1 MNELA
6 RHYSDSLGGRGTLRP
21 APPPVEE
28 VGYYYADQS
37 EETHLRHYWKILFKR
52 IRPMVAVFIDVMII
66 GAIITLISPTL
77 YTARS
82 TLKIEPQ
89 NPSVTGVAGVG
100 ESLPGQYDIGP
111 YDYYQTQFAL
121 LKSEPLRARVIKSLN
136 LESNSAFTGKPT
148 GFNPLTSVANWI
160 GSGFDYLR
168 IGLDRLTGGAAPE
181 PAAPPAPVYEHGVHP
196 ALVSRYSQYLTI
208 EPVRNT
214 RLVEVIFNTPDG
226 KLSQDLANSH
236 AAGFI
241 QMILE
246 NRFSLTK
253 EAKDFLGAR
262 LAELR
267 EKVQQA
273 EVKLNKFRQ
282 QHGVVSFEKGEN
294 IAVDRLVDL
303 NKVLTKARADR
314 IEAESLYQITR
325 NKNTEHLANV
335 LTNPLIQ
342 QIKGS
347 LATLEAEKGRLLSI
361 FTPEHPRIQ
370 EINQQIAEARRGL
383 RSEINN
389 ITRGVESSYSAAR
402 AREESLDREAKTQQA
417 TALSLKEVGVD
428 YAVLNEEVVVN
439 RGLYENVL
447 KRLHETNVANDLAAS
462 NMQVVQRAELPT
474 TPSSPNWMRNMS
486 LSAILGLLLAVG
498 VGFFLEYM
506 DSTVNTPQG
515 VWAAVS
521 LTTLGVVPHLK
532 SLPEKYRTGAAQ
544 NGTAKYLATPKEG
557 NGVASKEL
565 VMAGDQLSLT
575 AESYRT
581 IRTALLL
588 AKAEHPP
595 KVILLTSPAPG
606 EGKTV
611 TTVNLAAALAQSGQ
625 SVVVVDG
632 DLRKGRCHKLV
643 NVSNQAGL
651 ANVLAGQIGLRSAMK
666 ETSVKNFYLLPR
678 GVLPP
683 NPADLL
689 MSRKM
694 QEVLNE
700 LRNTFD
706 FVLIDSPPAIAVS
719 DAAVISAF
727 CDGVL
732 LVFHGQR
739 TTAQAARQAV
749 ERLDSINA
757 TLLGVILNG
766 VDIRNPDYVDYRS
779 YYPSYYESMQK
790 ELKTKQRPDD
800 SWAFNG
806 AKDEEIIGSVE
817 DLDLLMRDLGFHKHK
832 TEQRPTPRQGNNE
845 ATTPSGI
852 VPPPFLNRMA
862 TELSES
868 VPNASTTVS
877 SRVSALGESMKSFP
891 VARIWELTQLVGEQ
905 IPESRPRMRFLRT
918 MAHQIRALPTQERA
932 GDSSTL

>member
-544 NGTAKYLATPKEG
+544 NGTATYLATPKEG

-643 NVSNQAGL
+643 NVSNQTGL

-749 ERLDSINA
+749 ERLDSISA

-845 ATTPSGI
+845 ATSPSGI

>member
-1 MNELA
+1 
-6 RHYSDSLGGRGTLRP
+6 
-21 APPPVEE
+21 
-28 VGYYYADQS
+28 
-37 EETHLRHYWKILFKR
+37 
-52 IRPMVAVFIDVMII
+52 
-66 GAIITLISPTL
+66 
-77 YTARS
+77 
-82 TLKIEPQ
+82 
-89 NPSVTGVAGVG
+89 
-100 ESLPGQYDIGP
+100 
-111 YDYYQTQFAL
+111 
-121 LKSEPLRARVIKSLN
+121 
-136 LESNSAFTGKPT
+136 
-148 GFNPLTSVANWI
+148 
-160 GSGFDYLR
+160 
-168 IGLDRLTGGAAPE
+168 
-181 PAAPPAPVYEHGVHP
+181 
-196 ALVSRYSQYLTI
+196 
-208 EPVRNT
+208 
-214 RLVEVIFNTPDG
+214 
-226 KLSQDLANSH
+226 
-236 AAGFI
+236 
-241 QMILE
+241 
-246 NRFSLTK
+246 
-253 EAKDFLGAR
+253 
-262 LAELR
+262 
-267 EKVQQA
+267 
-273 EVKLNKFRQ
+273 
-282 QHGVVSFEKGEN
+282 
-294 IAVDRLVDL
+294 
-303 NKVLTKARADR
+303 
-314 IEAESLYQITR
+314 
-325 NKNTEHLANV
+325 
-335 LTNPLIQ
+335 
-342 QIKGS
+342 
-347 LATLEAEKGRLLSI
+347 LSI
-361 FTPEHPRIQ
+361 FTQEHPRIQ

-389 ITRGVESSYSAAR
+389 IVRGVESSYAAAR

-417 TALSLKEVGVD
+417 TALGLKEVGVE

-462 NMQVVQRAELPT
+462 NMQIVQRAELPLV
-474 TPSSPNWMRNMS
+474 PSSPNWPRNML

-532 SLPEKYRTGAAQ
+532 SLPEKYRTGPGQ
-544 NGTAKYLATPKEG
+544 NGTGKYLGSGGEAKG
-557 NGVASKEL
+557 SASKEL
-565 VMAGDQLSLT
+565 VMARDQLSLT

-643 NVSNQAGL
+643 NVSNQTGL
-651 ANVLAGQIGLRSAMK
+651 ANVLAGQTGLRSAMR

-766 VDIRNPDYVDYRS
+766 VDMRNPDYVDYRS
-779 YYPSYYESMQK
+779 YYPSYYESMQE
-790 ELKTKQRPDD
+790 ELKTRSRSNE
-800 SWAFNG
+800 SWAFNR
-806 AKDEEIIGSVE
+806 AKDEETIGGVE
-817 DLDLLMRDLGFHKHK
+817 DLDGLMRDLGFHK
-832 TEQRPTPRQGNNE
+832 QNGPQGAE
-845 ATTPSGI
+845 AKHGSNGSNAPSGI
-852 VPPPFLNRMA
+852 VPRPFLNRMA

-868 VPNASTTVS
+868 AGSNASATIASQVA
-877 SRVSALGESMKSFP
+877 ALGESMNSFP
-891 VARIWELTQLVGEQ
+891 MARIWELTQRVGEQ

-918 MAHQIRALPTQERA
+918 MAHEIRALPAR
-932 GDSSTL
+932 

>member
-6 RHYSDSLGGRGTLRP
+6 RHYPETLMGRGPARS
-21 APPPVEE
+21 APPAEE

-37 EETHLRHYWKILFKR
+37 EETHLRHYWKILLKR
-52 IRPMVAVFIDVMII
+52 IRPMTAVFVDVMII
-66 GAIITLISPTL
+66 GAIVTLAAPTL

-89 NPSVTGVAGVG
+89 NPTVTGVAGVA
-100 ESLPGQYDIGP
+100 ESLPGQFDLGP

-121 LKSEPLRARVIKSLN
+121 LKSEPLRARVIQSLN
-136 LESNSAFTGKPT
+136 LENNVAFTGRTAGPT
-148 GFNPLTSVANWI
+148 LLGSISNLI
-160 GSGFDYLR
+160 GD
-168 IGLDRLTGGAAPE
+168 GLDYFYSGINDLTGEAK
-181 PAAPPAPVYEHGVHP
+181 PAPRAPAYELGVHP
-196 ALVSRYSQYLTI
+196 GLIGRYAGYLTI

-226 KLSQDLANSH
+226 KLSQDLANAH

-294 IAVDRLVDL
+294 IAVDRLVEL
-303 NKVLTKARADR
+303 NRVLTKAKADR
-314 IEAESLYQITR
+314 IEAESLYQMTR
-325 NKNTEHLANV
+325 NKNTEYLTNV

-370 EINQQIAEARRGL
+370 ELNQQIAEARRGL
-383 RSEINN
+383 RGEINT
-389 ITRGVESSYSAAR
+389 IVRGIESSYSAAR
-402 AREESLDREAKTQQA
+402 GREESLEREAKTQQE

-462 NMQVVQRAELPT
+462 NMQIVQRAELPLA
-474 TPSSPNWMRNMS
+474 PSSPNWTRNM
-486 LSAILGLLLAVG
+486 LLTAILGLLLAVG

-521 LTTLGVVPHLK
+521 LTTLGIVPHLR
-532 SLPEKYRTGAAQ
+532 SLPEKYRTGLLDRSP
-544 NGTAKYLATPKEG
+544 AKYLSSPGESTDSM
-557 NGVASKEL
+557 SKEL
-565 VMAGDQLSLT
+565 VMARDQLSLT

-625 SVVVVDG
+625 SVVVVDA

-643 NVSNQAGL
+643 NVPNQSGL
-651 ANVLAGQIGLRSAMK
+651 ANVLAGQISLRNAMK
-666 ETSVKNFYLLPR
+666 ETAVRNFYLLPR

-694 QEVLNE
+694 QDVLNE
-700 LRNTFD
+700 LRNSFD

-779 YYPSYYESMQK
+779 YYPTYYASMQEELQTDQNK
-790 ELKTKQRPDD
+790 ERGDEGWPA
-800 SWAFNG
+800 SAANG
-806 AKDEEIIGSVE
+806 DEVIGGAE
-817 DLDLLMRDLGFHKHK
+817 DLDRLMRDLGFHKQQGNGG
-832 TEQRPTPRQGNNE
+832 TQSRVNDSAPSGGVVPRQ
-845 ATTPSGI
+845 
-852 VPPPFLNRMA
+852 FLHRMT
-862 TELSES
+862 TELSVS
-868 VPNASTTVS
+868 LGLKASTVVANHVAT
-877 SRVSALGESMKSFP
+877 LGESMDTFP
-891 VARIWELTQLVGEQ
+891 MARIWELTQLLSQEISDRQPKVN
-905 IPESRPRMRFLRT
+905 FLRA
-918 MAHQIRALPTQERA
+918 MAQEIRALPPR
-932 GDSSTL
+932 

>member
-1 MNELA
+1 MNEVA
-6 RHYSDSLGGRGTLRP
+6 RHYSDALAGRA
-21 APPPVEE
+21 APRAAVPVEE

-37 EETHLRHYWKILFKR
+37 EETHLRHYWKILRKR
-52 IRPMVAVFIDVMII
+52 IRPMAAVFIDVVII
-66 GAIITLISPTL
+66 GAIITLMTPTL

-89 NPSVTGVAGVG
+89 NPTVTGVAGVG
-100 ESLPGQYDIGP
+100 ESLPGLYDIGP
-111 YDYYQTQFAL
+111 YDYYQTQFAM
-121 LKSEPLRARVIKSLN
+121 LKSEPLRARVIQKLH
-136 LESNSAFTGKPT
+136 LETNSAFTGKST
-148 GFNPLTSVANWI
+148 GFNPLNAVSGWI
-160 GSGFDYLR
+160 GQGIDYLQSGFDT
-168 IGLDRLTGGAAPE
+168 LTGKTQQTSAPAG
-181 PAAPPAPVYEHGVHP
+181 PTFEHGVNP
-196 ALVSRYSQYLTI
+196 GLVGRYSRYLTV

-214 RLVEVIFNTPDG
+214 RLVEIVFNTPDP
-226 KLSQDLANSH
+226 KLSQDLANAH

-241 QMILE
+241 QLILE
-246 NRFSLTK
+246 NRFSLSK

-267 EKVQQA
+267 DKVQQA

-294 IAVDRLVDL
+294 IAVDRLVDI
-303 NKVLTKARADR
+303 NKALTKARADR
-314 IEAESLYQITR
+314 IDAESLYQMTR
-325 NKNTEHLANV
+325 SKNSEHLANV

-342 QIKGS
+342 QIKGN
-347 LATLEAEKGRLLSI
+347 LAAMETEKSRLLSI

-370 EINQQIAEARRGL
+370 ELNQQINEARRGL
-383 RSEINN
+383 RGEINN
-389 ITRGVESSYSAAR
+389 IVQGVESSYSAAR
-402 AREESLDREAKTQQA
+402 AREDSLDREAKAQQA

-462 NMQVVQRAELPT
+462 NMQIVQRAELPMA
-474 TPSSPNWMRNMS
+474 PSSPNWQRNMM
-486 LSAILGLLLAVG
+486 LSAFFGLLLAVA

-532 SLPEKYRTGAAQ
+532 SLPEKYRTAISQG
-544 NGTAKYLATPKEG
+544 GPPKYLTASG
-557 NGVASKEL
+557 GSNGAASKEL

-588 AKAEHPP
+588 SKAEHPP

-643 NVSNQAGL
+643 NISNQTGL
-651 ANVLAGQIGLRSAMK
+651 ANVLAGQSGLRSAIK
-666 ETSVKNFYLLPR
+666 ETAVKNFFLLSR
-678 GVLPP
+678 GALAP

-694 QEVLNE
+694 QEILNE

-757 TLLGVILNG
+757 SLLGVILNG

-779 YYPSYYESMQK
+779 YYPTYYASIQE
-790 ELKTKQRPDD
+790 ELKTKERPETG
-800 SWAFNG
+800 WEFNA
-806 AKDEEIIGSVE
+806 AKGDEIIGEVE
-817 DLDLLMRDLGFHKHK
+817 HLNRLMRELGFHKHGG
-832 TEQRPTPRQGNNE
+832 EQSRQPRGNGST
-845 ATTPSGI
+845 APSGL
-852 VPPPFLNRMA
+852 VPRPFLHRLA
-862 TELSES
+862 SELSES
-868 VPNASTTVS
+868 LGSNAYATVAS
-877 SRVSALGESMKSFP
+877 QVAALGESMEAFP
-891 VARIWELTQLVGEQ
+891 MARIWELAQVAGQQ
-905 IPESRPRMRFLRT
+905 IPQREPRMKFLRKV
-918 MAHQIRALPTQERA
+918 AHEIRALPLQ
-932 GDSSTL
+932 

>member
-6 RHYSDSLGGRGTLRP
+6 RNYPETLAGRAQARSALP
-21 APPPVEE
+21 ADE

-37 EETHLRHYWKILFKR
+37 EETHLRHYWKILLKR
-52 IRPMVAVFIDVMII
+52 IRPMAAVFVDVVII
-66 GAIITLISPTL
+66 GAIITLASPTL

-89 NPSVTGVAGVG
+89 NPTVTGVAGVG

-121 LKSEPLRARVIKSLN
+121 LKSEPLRARVIHSLN
-136 LESNSAFTGKPT
+136 LENNSAFTGKSA
-148 GFNPLTSVANWI
+148 GFNPLSAISDLIFTGIDYVQ
-160 GSGFDYLR
+160 SGVESL
-168 IGLDRLTGGAAPE
+168 LGGGKAE
-181 PAAPPAPVYEHGVHP
+181 PAPRAQAPVYEHGVHP
-196 ALVSRYSQYLTI
+196 ALVGRYARYMKI

-214 RLVEVIFNTPDG
+214 RLVEVIFNTPDP
-226 KLSQDLANSH
+226 KLSQDLANAH
-236 AAGFI
+236 AGGFI

-246 NRFSLTK
+246 NRFSLSK

-262 LAELR
+262 LGELR

-273 EVKLNKFRQ
+273 EIKLNQFRQ
-282 QHGVVSFEKGEN
+282 KHGVVSFDKGEN

-303 NKVLTKARADR
+303 NRVLTKARADR
-314 IEAESLYQITR
+314 IEAESLYQMTR

-335 LTNPLIQ
+335 LNNPLIQ

-347 LATLEAEKGRLLSI
+347 LANLEAEKGRLSSI
-361 FTPEHPRIQ
+361 FTAEHPRMQ
-370 EINQQIAEARRGL
+370 ELNQQIAEARRGL
-383 RSEINN
+383 RNEINN
-389 ITRGVESSYSAAR
+389 IVRGIEVSYSAAR
-402 AREESLDREAKTQQA
+402 GREESLDKEAKTQQA
-417 TALSLKEVGVD
+417 AALSLKEVGIE

-462 NMQVVQRAELPT
+462 NMQIVQRAELPLG
-474 TPSSPNWMRNMS
+474 PSSPNWTRNML
-486 LSAILGLLLAVG
+486 LSAILGLMLAVA

-521 LTTLGVVPHLK
+521 LTTLGIVPHLK
-532 SLPEKYRTGAAQ
+532 SLPEKYRTGTAHKGPGKYLTARET
-544 NGTAKYLATPKEG
+544 NGT
-557 NGVASKEL
+557 ASKEL
-565 VMAGDQLSLT
+565 VMARDQLSLT

-588 AKAEHPP
+588 SKAEHPP

-611 TTVNLAAALAQSGQ
+611 TTVNLAAALAQTGQ

-643 NVSNQAGL
+643 NVSNQTGL
-651 ANVLAGQIGLRSAMK
+651 ANVLAGQIGLRAALR

-678 GVLPP
+678 GALPP

-700 LRNTFD
+700 LHNTFD

-739 TTAQAARQAV
+739 TSAQAARQAV

-766 VDIRNPDYVDYRS
+766 VDIRNPDYIDYRS
-779 YYPSYYESMQK
+779 YYPTYYASMQ
-790 ELKTKQRPDD
+790 EEMKTNRERPDE
-800 SWAFNG
+800 SFAER
-806 AKDEEIIGSVE
+806 AKDDEAIGGAE
-817 DLDLLMRDLGFHKHK
+817 DLDRLMRELGYHK
-832 TEQRPTPRQGNNE
+832 TAHAPNGGDASMTPRG
-845 ATTPSGI
+845 A
-852 VPPPFLNRMA
+852 VPRPFLNRMA
-862 TELSES
+862 TELTES
-868 VPNASTTVS
+868 LGTNAFAKLAAQ
-877 SRVSALGESMKSFP
+877 VSALGESLDSFP
-891 VARIWELTQLVGEQ
+891 MARIWELTQIVSEQ
-905 IPESRPRMRFLRT
+905 ISERRRRVQFLRT
-918 MAHQIRALPTQERA
+918 MAREIRALPAEY
-932 GDSSTL
+932 SSASALS

>member
-6 RHYSDSLGGRGTLRP
+6 RHYSDSLMGRDPVRSAAP
-21 APPPVEE
+21 AEE
-28 VGYYYADQS
+28 VSYYYTDQA
-37 EETHLRHYWKILFKR
+37 EETHLRHYWKILLKR
-52 IRPMVAVFIDVMII
+52 IRPMAAVFIDVIVI
-66 GAIITLISPTL
+66 GAIITLASPTL

-89 NPSVTGVAGVG
+89 NPTVTGVAGVA
-100 ESLPGQYDIGP
+100 ESLPGQFDIGP

-121 LKSEPLRARVIKSLN
+121 LKSEPLRARVIKTLH
-136 LESNSAFTGKPT
+136 LESNPAFTGERGPRLLSSIFNWT
-148 GFNPLTSVANWI
+148 GSV
-160 GSGFDYLR
+160 FDYVQN
-168 IGLDRLTGGAAPE
+168 GVDRVTGGSRQAPTAQT
-181 PAAPPAPVYEHGVHP
+181 PSYELGVNP
-196 ALVSRYSQYLTI
+196 GLVGRYSRYLTV

-226 KLSQDLANSH
+226 KLSQDLANAH

-262 LAELR
+262 LADLR

-273 EVKLNKFRQ
+273 ETKLNRFRQ
-282 QHGVVSFEKGEN
+282 EHGVVSFEKGEN

-314 IEAESLYQITR
+314 IEAESLFQMTR
-325 NKNTEHLANV
+325 NKNTEYLANV

-342 QIKGS
+342 QIKGN
-347 LATLEAEKGRLLSI
+347 LATMEAEKGRLLSI
-361 FTPEHPRIQ
+361 FTPEHPRMQ
-370 EINQQIAEARRGL
+370 ELNQQIAEARRGL
-383 RSEINN
+383 RAEIGN
-389 ITRGVESSYSAAR
+389 IVRGVESSYTAAR
-402 AREESLDREAKTQQA
+402 AREDSLEKEAKTQQA
-417 TALSLKEVGVD
+417 AALSLKEVGVD

-462 NMQVVQRAELPT
+462 NMQIVQRAELPSS
-474 TPSSPNWMRNMS
+474 PSSPNWTRNMM
-486 LSAILGLLLAVG
+486 LAAILGLLLAVG
-498 VGFFLEYM
+498 VAFFLEYM
-506 DSTVNTPQG
+506 DSTVNTPQS

-521 LTTLGVVPHLK
+521 LTTLGVVPHLS
-532 SLPEKYRTGAAQ
+532 SLPVKYRTGALQRPQTKHLEYRPESNDAM
-544 NGTAKYLATPKEG
+544 
-557 NGVASKEL
+557 SKEL
-565 VMAGDQLSLT
+565 VMARDQLSVT

-595 KVILLTSPAPG
+595 KLILLTSPAPG

-611 TTVNLAAALAQSGQ
+611 TTVNLGMALAQSGQ
-625 SVVVVDG
+625 SVVVVDA

-643 NVSNQAGL
+643 NVPNQTGL
-651 ANVLAGQIGLRSAMK
+651 ANVLAGQVGLRSAIK
-666 ETSVKNFYLLPR
+666 ETGVENFYLLPR

-694 QEVLNE
+694 QEILND
-700 LRNTFD
+700 LRNSFD

-719 DAAVISAF
+719 DAAVLSAF

-732 LVFHGQR
+732 LVFHGQK
-739 TTAQAARQAV
+739 TTSQAARRAV

-779 YYPSYYESMQK
+779 YYPTYYASMQE
-790 ELKTKQRPDD
+790 ELQNNRQRGDD
-800 SWAFNG
+800 TWAFNETTD
-806 AKDEEIIGSVE
+806 DEVIGNIE
-817 DLDLLMRDLGFHKHK
+817 DLDRLMEELGFQQHREEGDGKPA
-832 TEQRPTPRQGNNE
+832 RMGNGFS
-845 ATTPSGI
+845 APSGI
-852 VPPPFLNRMA
+852 VPRPFLDRMA
-862 TELSES
+862 SRLSETLG
-868 VPNASTTVS
+868 PKASS
-877 SRVSALGESMKSFP
+877 AINGRVAALGESMDSFP
-891 VARIWELTQLVGEQ
+891 MARIWELTQLVSRD
-905 IPESRPRMRFLRT
+905 IPDRDPKTRFLRT
-918 MAHQIRALPTQERA
+918 MSQEIRTMHSA
-932 GDSSTL
+932 

>member
-6 RHYSDSLGGRGTLRP
+6 RHHSDTMIGRALTRP
-21 APPPVEE
+21 GPALDE

-37 EETHLRHYWKILFKR
+37 EETHLRHYWKILYKR

-66 GAIITLISPTL
+66 GAIVTMAAPTL
-77 YTARS
+77 YTSRA

-89 NPSVTGVAGVG
+89 NPTVTGVAGVA
-100 ESLPGQYDIGP
+100 ESLPGQFDIGP

-121 LKSEPLRARVIKSLN
+121 LKSEPLRARVIKTLN
-136 LESNSAFTGKPT
+136 LENNAAFTGKPAST
-148 GFNPLTSVANWI
+148 GVLSSISSSI
-160 GSGFDYLR
+160 GASIGYLKSGF
-168 IGLDRLTGGAAPE
+168 GRLFGEAKEA
-181 PAAPPAPVYEHGVHP
+181 PAAARAPAYELGVSP
-196 ALVSRYSQYLTI
+196 GLVGRYNSYLTI

-214 RLVEVIFNTPDG
+214 RLVEVIFNTPDP
-226 KLSQDLANSH
+226 KLSQDLANAH

-267 EKVQQA
+267 DKVQQA
-273 EVKLNKFRQ
+273 EIKLNKFRQ
-282 QHGVVSFEKGEN
+282 QYGVVSFEKGEN

-314 IEAESLYQITR
+314 IEAESLYQMTR
-325 NKNTEHLANV
+325 NKNTEYLANV
-335 LTNPLIQ
+335 LNAPLIQ
-342 QIKGS
+342 QIKS
-347 LATLEAEKGRLLSI
+347 TLANLETEKGRLLSI

-370 EINQQIAEARRGL
+370 ELNQQIAEARRGM
-383 RSEINN
+383 RAEINN
-389 ITRGVESSYSAAR
+389 VVRGIESSYAAAR
-402 AREESLDREAKTQQA
+402 SREESLDKEAKAQQ
-417 TALSLKEVGVD
+417 TMALSLKEVGVE

-462 NMQVVQRAELPT
+462 NMQIVQRAELPLS
-474 TPSSPNWMRNMS
+474 PSSPNWRRNML
-486 LSAILGLLLAVG
+486 LSAILGVLLALG
-498 VGFFLEYM
+498 SAFFLEYM
-506 DSTVNTPQG
+506 DSTVNTPQS

-532 SLPEKYRTGAAQ
+532 SLPEKYRTAPMQGEPP
-544 NGTAKYLATPKEG
+544 KYLNSPEESKESM
-557 NGVASKEL
+557 SKEL
-565 VMAGDQLSLT
+565 VMARDQLSLT

-588 AKAEHPP
+588 SKAEHPP

-625 SVVVVDG
+625 SVVVVDA

-643 NVSNQAGL
+643 NVPNQYGL
-651 ANVLAGQIGLRSAMK
+651 ANVLTGQIALRNAMK
-666 ETSVKNFYLLPR
+666 ETAVTNFYLLPR
-678 GVLPP
+678 GTLPP

-700 LRNTFD
+700 LRNSFD
-706 FVLIDSPPAIAVS
+706 FVLVDSPPAIAVS
-719 DAAVISAF
+719 DAAVVSAY

-739 TTAQAARQAV
+739 TTTQAARQAV

-766 VDIRNPDYVDYRS
+766 VDIRNPDYVDYRA
-779 YYPSYYESMQK
+779 YYPTYYASMQEELRSK
-790 ELKTKQRPDD
+790 ERPDPKWEF
-800 SWAFNG
+800 SG
-806 AKDEEIIGSVE
+806 PKDDDIIGSVE
-817 DLDLLMRDLGFHKHK
+817 DLDRLMRDLGFHRDR
-832 TEQRPTPRQGNNE
+832 QQRQGAQSPRNGDGSPAPNGV
-845 ATTPSGI
+845 APR
-852 VPPPFLNRMA
+852 PLLNRMI
-862 TELSES
+862 TELGE
-868 VPNASTTVS
+868 PLGLKASMTVKNQ
-877 SRVSALGESMKSFP
+877 VAALGESMDSFP
-891 VARIWELTQLVGEQ
+891 MARIWELTQQVGEE
-905 IPESRPRMRFLRT
+905 IPERQAKIKFLRS
-918 MAHQIRALPTQERA
+918 MAREIRAMQA
-932 GDSSTL
+932 H

>member
-6 RHYSDSLGGRGTLRP
+6 RHYSDTPVGRG
-21 APPPVEE
+21 APRSAQPLEE

-37 EETHLRHYWKILFKR
+37 EETHLRHYCKILLKR
-52 IRPMVAVFIDVMII
+52 IRPMAAVFVDVLII
-66 GAIITLISPTL
+66 GAIITLASPTL

-89 NPSVTGVAGVG
+89 NPSVTGVAGVA
-100 ESLPGQYDIGP
+100 ESLPGQFDMGP

-121 LKSEPLRARVIKSLN
+121 LKSEPVRAKVIQTLH
-136 LESNSAFTGKPT
+136 LENNTAFTGKQS
-148 GFNPLTSVANWI
+148 GFNPLSAVGNGISDAI
-160 GSGFDYLR
+160 DFVQSGISGLFGSE
-168 IGLDRLTGGAAPE
+168 TQK
-181 PAAPPAPVYEHGVHP
+181 PAATSQTPAYVHGVNP
-196 ALVSRYSQYLTI
+196 GLIGRYASYLTV

-214 RLVEVIFNTPDG
+214 RLVEIIFNTPDP
-226 KLSQDLANSH
+226 KLSQDLANGH

-241 QMILE
+241 ELILE

-267 EKVQQA
+267 NKVQQA
-273 EVKLNKFRQ
+273 EVKLNAFRQ
-282 QHGVVSFEKGEN
+282 EHGVVSFEKGEN

-303 NKVLTKARADR
+303 NKVLTQARAER
-314 IEAESLYQITR
+314 IQAESLFQMTR
-325 NKNTEHLANV
+325 NKNTEHLADV
-335 LTNPLIQ
+335 LANPLIQ

-347 LATLEAEKGRLLSI
+347 LAALEAEKGRLSSI
-361 FTPEHPRIQ
+361 FMPEHPRMQ
-370 EINQQIAEARRGL
+370 EINQQIAEARRGM
-383 RSEINN
+383 RNEVNN
-389 ITRGVESSYSAAR
+389 IVRGIESSYAAAR

-417 TALSLKEVGVD
+417 TALSFKEVGVD

-462 NMQVVQRAELPT
+462 NMQIVQRAELPSD
-474 TPSSPNWMRNMS
+474 PSSPNWPRNMM
-486 LSAILGLLLAVG
+486 LSAVLGLFLALA

-532 SLPEKYRTGAAQ
+532 SLPDKYRPRPAQ
-544 NGTAKYLATPKEG
+544 NGTAKYLNAGGEAKG
-557 NGVASKEL
+557 SASKEL
-565 VMAGDQLSLT
+565 VMAGDQLSLS

-625 SVVVVDG
+625 TVVVIDG

-643 NVSNQAGL
+643 NISNQTGL

-732 LVFHGQR
+732 LILHGQK
-739 TTAQAARQAV
+739 TTAQSARQAV

-766 VDIRNPDYVDYRS
+766 VDMRNPDYADYRS
-779 YYPSYYESMQK
+779 YYPSYYQSMQ
-790 ELKTKQRPDD
+790 EEMKTKPRSDE
-800 SWAFNG
+800 SWAAFN
-806 AKDEEIIGSVE
+806 ASNDDEIIGGVE
-817 DLDLLMRDLGFHKHK
+817 DLDGLMRNLGFFKHK
-832 TEQRPTPRQGNNE
+832 GQAGAETHHGSNGSNV
-845 ATTPSGI
+845 PSGL
-852 VPPPFLNRMA
+852 VPQPFLNRMA

-868 VPNASTTVS
+868 AGPNAFATVAGQ
-877 SRVSALGESMKSFP
+877 VAALGETMSSFP
-891 VARIWELTQLVGEQ
+891 MARIWELTQLVGEQ
-905 IPESRPRMRFLRT
+905 IPESRRRVQFLRS
-918 MAHQIRALPTQERA
+918 MAHEIRTLPAR
-932 GDSSTL
+932 

>member
-6 RHYSDSLGGRGTLRP
+6 RNYSDPVVTRGATRT
-21 APPPVEE
+21 APPVEE
-28 VGYYYADQS
+28 VGYYYADHS

-52 IRPMVAVFIDVMII
+52 IRPMVAVFIDVIII
-66 GAIITLISPTL
+66 GAIITLAAPTL

-121 LKSEPLRARVIKSLN
+121 LKSEPLRAKIIQNLN
-136 LESNSAFTGKPT
+136 LENNPAFTGKAS
-148 GFNPLTSVANWI
+148 GFNPLSAIAN
-160 GSGFDYLR
+160 GMSDGLDYLQSSL
-168 IGLDRLTGGAAPE
+168 GTLLGGEKSKPVA
-181 PAAPPAPVYEHGVHP
+181 AAPPPAAVYEHGVNP
-196 ALVSRYSQYLTI
+196 GLVGRYSRYLTI

-214 RLVEVIFNTPDG
+214 RLVEVIFNTPDP
-226 KLSQDLANSH
+226 KLSQDLANAH

-273 EVKLNKFRQ
+273 EIKLNKFRQ

-361 FTPEHPRIQ
+361 FTTEHPRIQ

-383 RSEINN
+383 RGEINN
-389 ITRGVESSYSAAR
+389 IVRGVESSYSAAR
-402 AREESLDREAKTQQA
+402 AREDSLDREAKNQQA
-417 TALSLKEVGVD
+417 TALSFKEVGVE

-447 KRLHETNVANDLAAS
+447 KRMHETNVANDLAAS
-462 NMQVVQRAELPT
+462 NMQIVQRAELPSV
-474 TPSSPNWMRNMS
+474 PSSPNWSRNML
-486 LSAILGLLLAVG
+486 LSAILGLLLAVA

-532 SLPEKYRTGAAQ
+532 SLPEKYRTGPQ
-544 NGTAKYLATPKEG
+544 NGTAKYLSSGGEVKAS
-557 NGVASKEL
+557 ASKEL

-643 NVSNQAGL
+643 NVSNQTGL
-651 ANVLAGQIGLRSAMK
+651 ANVLAGQSGLRSAMK

-732 LVFHGQR
+732 LVFHGQK

-766 VDIRNPDYVDYRS
+766 VDMRNPDYADYRS
-779 YYPSYYESMQK
+779 YYPSYYESMQE
-790 ELKTKQRPDD
+790 ELKKKPHSDENWVF
-800 SWAFNG
+800 SG
-806 AKDEEIIGSVE
+806 AKDEEIIGGVE
-817 DLDLLMRDLGFHKHK
+817 DLDGLMRDLGFHKHNGGPAA
-832 TEQRPTPRQGNNE
+832 EHGSNGSSV
-845 ATTPSGI
+845 PSGV
-852 VPPPFLNRMA
+852 VPRPFLNRMA
-862 TELSES
+862 TELGES
-868 VPNASTTVS
+868 MGSDASATVAGQ
-877 SRVSALGESMKSFP
+877 VAALGESMGSFP
-891 VARIWELTQLVGEQ
+891 MARIWELTQLVGEQ

-918 MAHQIRALPTQERA
+918 MAHEIRALPAR
-932 GDSSTL
+932 

>member
-1 MNELA
+1 
-6 RHYSDSLGGRGTLRP
+6 
-21 APPPVEE
+21 
-28 VGYYYADQS
+28 
-37 EETHLRHYWKILFKR
+37 
-52 IRPMVAVFIDVMII
+52 
-66 GAIITLISPTL
+66 
-77 YTARS
+77 
-82 TLKIEPQ
+82 
-89 NPSVTGVAGVG
+89 
-100 ESLPGQYDIGP
+100 
-111 YDYYQTQFAL
+111 
-121 LKSEPLRARVIKSLN
+121 
-136 LESNSAFTGKPT
+136 
-148 GFNPLTSVANWI
+148 
-160 GSGFDYLR
+160 
-168 IGLDRLTGGAAPE
+168 
-181 PAAPPAPVYEHGVHP
+181 
-196 ALVSRYSQYLTI
+196 
-208 EPVRNT
+208 
-214 RLVEVIFNTPDG
+214 
-226 KLSQDLANSH
+226 
-236 AAGFI
+236 
-241 QMILE
+241 
-246 NRFSLTK
+246 
-253 EAKDFLGAR
+253 
-262 LAELR
+262 
-267 EKVQQA
+267 
-273 EVKLNKFRQ
+273 
-282 QHGVVSFEKGEN
+282 
-294 IAVDRLVDL
+294 
-303 NKVLTKARADR
+303 
-314 IEAESLYQITR
+314 
-325 NKNTEHLANV
+325 
-335 LTNPLIQ
+335 
-342 QIKGS
+342 
-347 LATLEAEKGRLLSI
+347 
-361 FTPEHPRIQ
+361 
-370 EINQQIAEARRGL
+370 
-383 RSEINN
+383 
-389 ITRGVESSYSAAR
+389 
-402 AREESLDREAKTQQA
+402 
-417 TALSLKEVGVD
+417 LSLKEVGVD

-474 TPSSPNWMRNMS
+474 TPSSPNWMRNML

-643 NVSNQAGL
+643 NVSNQTGL